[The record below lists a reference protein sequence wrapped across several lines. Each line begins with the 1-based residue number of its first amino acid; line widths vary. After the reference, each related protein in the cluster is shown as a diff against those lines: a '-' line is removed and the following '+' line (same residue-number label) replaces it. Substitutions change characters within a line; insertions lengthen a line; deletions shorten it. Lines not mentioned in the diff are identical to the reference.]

1 MNDSDDQFIAEE
13 EISQAA
19 STQGTSLS
27 TPEANLHVVLADK
40 QSKKKKNQKRRNM
53 KLDQKSKH
61 FLARRAS
68 PRARNA
74 IQSKWNSFPNRN
86 IFFGDRS
93 QRAARIDSWTIKS
106 LCLWNGRNLTVSK
119 EEPKVFLGINFDMT
133 INKLPMIAWYWR
145 VDNLISNEDIQ
156 NSMTR
161 NRFCDI
167 LQNLHF
173 ADNRK
178 DFETGKVFK
187 MRPVIGHLN
196 SKFPEVLL
204 NNREQSIDEHMVKFK
219 GRSGMKQYIISKPIK
234 LGFKLC
240 FHCSSKSDYL
250 YQMDIYLGRKET
262 SECNLGLGREVVL
275 QLTKN
280 LERLFCTVYLYIFLI
295 VQS

>member
-1 MNDSDDQFIAEE
+1 
-13 EISQAA
+13 
-19 STQGTSLS
+19 
-27 TPEANLHVVLADK
+27 
-40 QSKKKKNQKRRNM
+40 
-53 KLDQKSKH
+53 
-61 FLARRAS
+61 
-68 PRARNA
+68 
-74 IQSKWNSFPNRN
+74 
-86 IFFGDRS
+86 
-93 QRAARIDSWTIKS
+93 
-106 LCLWNGRNLTVSK
+106 
-119 EEPKVFLGINFDMT
+119 
-133 INKLPMIAWYWR
+133 
-145 VDNLISNEDIQ
+145 
-156 NSMTR
+156 MTR

-250 YQMDIYLGRKET
+250 YQMDIYLGRKEM